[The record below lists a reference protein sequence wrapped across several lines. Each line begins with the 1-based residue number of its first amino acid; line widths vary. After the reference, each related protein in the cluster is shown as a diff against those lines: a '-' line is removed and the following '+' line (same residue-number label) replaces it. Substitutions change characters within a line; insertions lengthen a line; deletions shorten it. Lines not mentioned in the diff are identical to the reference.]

1 MNIEI
6 MNLSSSKIQVDSGG
20 VLEDY
25 CISMSDVQV
34 SVRIIPR
41 GDA

>member
-20 VLEDY
+20 DLEDY
-25 CISMSDVQV
+25 CIFMSDVQV
-34 SVRIIPR
+34 SVRIIPG